1 MSEIHQEWFTTFDP
15 LQIELRETRQ
25 VGVQAFQ
32 VATIERIVPVLVWS
46 LPVFGMPGAALMF
59 RNPDTLTSPRRAF
72 RSPNGGFYMT
82 SSVTWDYLRFWRQLL
97 LVRHCDWTDE
107 FLFQNVMELVCT
119 RKHGTFTDRSG
130 GDFDRLLSSIRG
142 GYRTIEQV
150 MSLSV
155 PDWLVDRMLAMWRTP
170 GIVPVPQVLVRE
182 LQAGTLPWAYSP
194 WCRRLKRSAS
204 GNRSVRCSS
213 RLFLGYALPLVV
225 RVSWQTYAIR
235 SCVWSR
241 LRS

>member
-1 MSEIHQEWFTTFDP
+1 
-15 LQIELRETRQ
+15 
-25 VGVQAFQ
+25 
-32 VATIERIVPVLVWS
+32 
-46 LPVFGMPGAALMF
+46 MPGAALMF

-182 LQAGTLPWAYSP
+182 LSDPDAPARRERVRRRHHEHELVLVER
-194 WCRRLKRSAS
+194 RRLDVRMAWLERNGIWLKQSTERLCSKNVTPGSSPNTWKMRSNSCSADSLPGWHGAPFEEKRS
-204 GNRSVRCSS
+204 
-213 RLFLGYALPLVV
+213 LP
-225 RVSWQTYAIR
+225 R
-235 SCVWSR
+235 
-241 LRS
+241 